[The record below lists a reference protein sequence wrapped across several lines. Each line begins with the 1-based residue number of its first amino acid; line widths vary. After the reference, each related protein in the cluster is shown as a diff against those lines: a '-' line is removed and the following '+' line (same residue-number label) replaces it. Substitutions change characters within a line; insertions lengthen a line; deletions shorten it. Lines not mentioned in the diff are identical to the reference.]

1 MFSAKKSNIFEK
13 KKLKKNRKN
22 FENYLLFVET
32 ESVVSSESLV
42 TDVALVWLYTRV
54 QFDVLF
60 QVVISKNSFKIIK
73 NTYNV
78 IIT

>member
-1 MFSAKKSNIFEK
+1 M
-13 KKLKKNRKN
+13 LRKN
-22 FENYLLFVET
+22 QTFFKNYLLFVET

-60 QVVISKNSFKIIK
+60 QVVISKKLFVRKVVN
-73 NTYNV
+73 NTYYV
-78 IIT
+78 TMTL

>member
-1 MFSAKKSNIFEK
+1 MVQTFFRRTKIKNIQKHFQK
-13 KKLKKNRKN
+13 F

-60 QVVISKNSFKIIK
+60 QVVISKNSLKIIK

-78 IIT
+78 IMT